1 MPTRQTWFD
10 GWRLFALL
18 SLTLLALSI
27 WIAGMRGF
35 EVDGVRMVIRFTA
48 RTSLVLFLPRLL
60 RRRAGTAVAE
70 HVDPVAAPQPSLSR
84 RQLRGFARHPSRR
97 HCRLRGDGPRELRSG
112 DLDRVLHFSV
122 ASATPSSSQ

>member
-1 MPTRQTWFD
+1 MPARQNWFD

-48 RTSLVLFLPRLL
+48 RTSLVLFCLAFAG
-60 RRRAGTAVAE
+60 RRAGADVAQR
-70 HVDPVAAPQPSLSR
+70 VDAMAAPQPPLSR
-84 RQLRGFARHPSRR
+84 RQLCGLARHPRGR
-97 HCRLRGDGPRELRSG
+97 HRL
-112 DLDRVLHFSV
+112 
-122 ASATPSSSQ
+122 PSP